1 MDGILVTYIH
11 ARRICIVTIL
21 LLPVGFVSAQEL
33 HNDHQGI
40 YHGKVTEIIDE
51 EVRRIPGTDT
61 EHLYQTIKAEVLDG
75 PLKGTIITIENDYL
89 ELDKGDK
96 FYFNYSRYTDGR
108 ESYGVTN
115 IDRKDSLIILSILFI
130 LAVVAFGGW

>member
-1 MDGILVTYIH
+1 M
-11 ARRICIVTIL
+11 
-21 LLPVGFVSAQEL
+21 
-33 HNDHQGI
+33 
-40 YHGKVTEIIDE
+40 
-51 EVRRIPGTDT
+51 RRIPGTDT